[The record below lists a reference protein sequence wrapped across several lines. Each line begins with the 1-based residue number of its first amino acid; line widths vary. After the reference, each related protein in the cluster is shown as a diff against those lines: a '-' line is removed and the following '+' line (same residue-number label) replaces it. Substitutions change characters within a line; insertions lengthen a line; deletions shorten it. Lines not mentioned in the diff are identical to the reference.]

1 MPTQEEIDIYE
12 ELRPKIA
19 SVRDTIKA
27 LSSKKP
33 DEVLNMFKIRRINIL
48 IAQANSLL
56 EDLKPYNDF
65 DTFSE
70 DDLPSNSDVL
80 LIIELY
86 LEAFHRYRIN
96 NTTQG
101 NWDIEREWKMT

>member
-33 DEVLNMFKIRRINIL
+33 DEALNLFKIRRINIL
-48 IAQANSLL
+48 IA
-56 EDLKPYNDF
+56 
-65 DTFSE
+65 
-70 DDLPSNSDVL
+70 
-80 LIIELY
+80 
-86 LEAFHRYRIN
+86 
-96 NTTQG
+96 
-101 NWDIEREWKMT
+101 

>member
-12 ELRPKIA
+12 ELRPKIQ

-33 DEVLNMFKIRRINIL
+33 DEALNLFKIRRINIL
-48 IAQANSLL
+48 ISQANSLL

-80 LIIELY
+80 LIIEVY
-86 LEAFHRYRIN
+86 IDAFNSFRIN
-96 NTTQG
+96 NTSHG
-101 NWDIEREWKMT
+101 SWDLDRDF